1 VTDLGGFWDWGSM
14 YMSSQDEGGKSAR
27 RRTEHEQR
35 VFEEAVSNLH
45 LLFAHKLTTVW
56 MLGEAGSPFGPS
68 QLRYRQAWPTYLRLL
83 ATYLKPSN
91 LNDTNAWS
99 QLLDL
104 GKGIDGVD
112 RDRQEQERVDRSA
125 PAEPMAFAVGHK
137 FAGLDEG
144 SELIAQQYPK
154 VLFAFLAGVEEL
166 DYRRCGWGDE
176 DASWLAVILP
186 LCGGLKRLLLSG
198 NRIGNAGASALSE
211 ALSSPN
217 LQTLE
222 LIALDNNAIGDA
234 GASSLFQRMSL
245 SADADAPILHGLK
258 TLTLSNNEIND
269 ASVVAL
275 SGAVAG
281 GALRACKKLALDG
294 NPASKNSVKGVKK
307 ALKKKGR

>member
-1 VTDLGGFWDWGSM
+1 M
-14 YMSSQDEGGKSAR
+14 
-27 RRTEHEQR
+27 
-35 VFEEAVSNLH
+35 
-45 LLFAHKLTTVW
+45 
-56 MLGEAGSPFGPS
+56 
-68 QLRYRQAWPTYLRLL
+68 
-83 ATYLKPSN
+83 
-91 LNDTNAWS
+91 
-99 QLLDL
+99 
-104 GKGIDGVD
+104 
-112 RDRQEQERVDRSA
+112 
-125 PAEPMAFAVGHK
+125 
-137 FAGLDEG
+137 
-144 SELIAQQYPK
+144 
-154 VLFAFLAGVEEL
+154 
-166 DYRRCGWGDE
+166 
-176 DASWLAVILP
+176 ILP